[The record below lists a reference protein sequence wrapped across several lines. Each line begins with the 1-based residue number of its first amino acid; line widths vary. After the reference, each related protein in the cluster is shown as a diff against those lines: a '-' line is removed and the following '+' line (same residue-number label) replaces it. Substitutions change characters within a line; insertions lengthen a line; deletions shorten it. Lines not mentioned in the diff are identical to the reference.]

1 MRKIALLSAL
11 CFCCSLL
18 SFADNAVKQVVQ
30 IDGQTQTEEVESLTF
45 NGDEVTITFRDGQS
59 TVAKLDSV
67 TISFTGT
74 TTSIKRIVEDQS
86 QKDDAY
92 YSLGGIKMKPV
103 GKGVFIHNGK
113 KIIKTK

>member
-18 SFADNAVKQVVQ
+18 SFADNAEKQVVQ

-74 TTSIKRIVEDQS
+74 TTIKKVVEDKS
-86 QKDDAY
+86 QKSEAY
-92 YSLGGIKMKPV
+92 YTLSGIKTKPV
-103 GKGVFIHNGK
+103 SKGVYIHNGK
-113 KIIKTK
+113 KIVKTK

>member
-1 MRKIALLSAL
+1 MVKKILLSMLFA
-11 CFCCSLL
+11 CSCLW

-45 NGDEVTITFRDGQS
+45 SGDEVTITFRDGQS
-59 TVAKLDSV
+59 TVAKLHSV

-74 TTSIKRIVEDQS
+74 TTAIKKVVEDKS
-86 QKDDAY
+86 QKSEAY
-92 YSLGGIKMKPV
+92 YTLSGIKTKPV
-103 GKGVFIHNGK
+103 SKGVYIHNGK

>member
-11 CFCCSLL
+11 FFCCSLL
-18 SFADNAVKQVVQ
+18 SFADNTVKQIVQ

-67 TISFTGT
+67 MISFTGT
-74 TTSIKRIVEDQS
+74 TTAIRKIVEDQS
-86 QKDDAY
+86 QKDEAY
-92 YSLGGIKMKPV
+92 YTLGGIKTKPV
-103 GKGVFIHNGK
+103 GKGVYIHNVK
-113 KIIKTK
+113 KIVKTK